1 MTDPRYTDPRHNDPN
16 RTDPVL
22 FRDDAGGG
30 PWRWIAGISILVLI
44 AFVVIAGWN
53 GDKNTASNTGTTPPS
68 SMAQRTMPPPS
79 PDRSTTGS
87 GAPQPLTPAPAN
99 RGTQ

>member
-1 MTDPRYTDPRHNDPN
+1 MAMTDPRSTDPRYSDPN

-22 FRDDAGGG
+22 FRDEAGGG
-30 PWRWIAGISILVLI
+30 PWGWIAGISILVLI

-53 GDKNTASNTGTTPPS
+53 GENKNTANNTGTSPPS
-68 SMAQRTMPPPS
+68 SMAQRTMPPPAN
-79 PDRSTTGS
+79 PSTTGS
-87 GAPQPLTPAPAN
+87 GAPQPMTPPN